1 MAADESGFSL
11 RTVAAAV
18 YLPTLL
24 FGIGEGALIPLI
36 PAAASGLG
44 ATIAIAGTIA
54 AMLKIGELIGD
65 IPSGVLVSRIG
76 ERTAMILAVAVALVA
91 AVMIMLAPNP
101 AVLGIGVFVL
111 GLATAVFALARHA
124 FMTTYVPLRYRARSL
139 SLLGG
144 VFRCGHF
151 VGPLVSAPIIHLT
164 GGMAGVYWTMV
175 VFCLSAAIVLLVLP
189 DPEKLFRSRRKSGEP
204 AAARARRSS
213 GIVSTIGQNRRV
225 LGTVGVGA
233 AILSALRSARTV
245 IIPLWAVSL
254 GVDEA
259 ATALIIGLAGAV
271 DFALF
276 YVSGHIMDTYGRL
289 WGALPPL
296 IGLGAGLAALA
307 FTHGAATAVVWM
319 CIAAGLLAV
328 ANGMS
333 SGILMTLGADL
344 AGPRNP
350 APFLGAWRFVT
361 DAGAATSPLLIA
373 GITGAASLAVAAG
386 SLSGIA
392 VVGVAVMATWLPRY
406 IDPPHAQ
413 RSVED

>member
-1 MAADESGFSL
+1 MAVDDRGFSL
-11 RTVAAAV
+11 RTIAAAV

-36 PAAASGLG
+36 PAAASSLG
-44 ATIAIAGTIA
+44 ATIAFAGAIA

-65 IPSGVLVSRIG
+65 IPSGILVSRIG
-76 ERTAMILAVAVALVA
+76 ERTAMIIAVAVALGA
-91 AVMIMLAPNP
+91 AVVIMLAPNP
-101 AVLGIGVFVL
+101 TVLGIGVFVL

-124 FMTTYVPLRYRARSL
+124 LMTTHVPLRYRARSL

-144 VFRCGHF
+144 VTRGGLFI
-151 VGPLVSAPIIHLT
+151 GPLLSAPIIHLT

-175 VFCLSAAIVLLVLP
+175 VFCMSAAIVLLVLP
-189 DPEKLFRSRRKSGEP
+189 DPEKVL
-204 AAARARRSS
+204 RARRASQDMTTQEIAVAPR
-213 GIVSTIGQNRRV
+213 GIVSTISSNRRV
-225 LGTVGVGA
+225 LGTVGAGA

-259 ATALIIGLAGAV
+259 STSLIIGLAGAL

-276 YVSGHIMDTYGRL
+276 YLSGHIMDHYGRL
-289 WGALPPL
+289 WGALPPM
-296 IGLGAGLAALA
+296 IGLGAGLAMLAL
-307 FTHGAATAVVWM
+307 THDVSTAIVWM
-319 CIAAGLLAV
+319 CIAAGLLAI

-344 AGPRNP
+344 AGTRNP

-373 GITGAASLAVAAG
+373 GITAVASIAVAAG
-386 SLSGIA
+386 TLGGLA
-392 VVGVAVMATWLPRY
+392 VVGVGVTATWLPRY
-406 IDPPHAQ
+406 IDKPHRGQ
-413 RSVED
+413 